1 MPLKKP
7 IMIFTLSII
16 HFLQIKNVFKPAQKY
31 FTRRKKNF
39 DRDPSLV
46 QNEHI

>member
-1 MPLKKP
+1 MYLN
-7 IMIFTLSII
+7 L
-16 HFLQIKNVFKPAQKY
+16 HKNILLEE
-31 FTRRKKNF
+31 KKNF